1 MTDKIKLF
9 LDNMFKESEEI
20 RPMTMMESAANIQY
34 WREDGV
40 EVPEGLTSVT
50 LCAYIMERVEE
61 AKKAEK
67 PLRLYRILVEE
78 KLTTEYIVEAHD
90 ADEADAIFQAWEEDP
105 DNCCGIRDDLVMS
118 SEGWEADPASEWTG
132 CGDAD
137 IKWEEGEKLL

>member
-9 LDNMFKESEEI
+9 LDNLYAGQEI
-20 RPMTMMESAANIQY
+20 EPATYTECAANIQF
-34 WREDGV
+34 WREDGI
-40 EVPEGLTSVT
+40 EIPDGLTSVV
-50 LCAYIMERVEE
+50 LSEYLEKAYQA

-67 PLRLYRILVEE
+67 PLRLYKIRVEE

-90 ADEADAIFQAWEEDP
+90 ADEADAIFQAWEEEP

-137 IKWEEGEKLL
+137 IKWEEGAKLL